1 MRRPPRVRTL
11 SVADGKR
18 LGIEEFPNFG
28 PRGNVTGMRR
38 LYYGDKALLVR
49 CGSYVYNVTGQ
60 PDIYER
66 AH

>member
-1 MRRPPRVRTL
+1 MR
-11 SVADGKR
+11 K
-18 LGIEEFPNFG
+18 
-28 PRGNVTGMRR
+28 

-49 CGSYVYNVTGQ
+49 CGSYIYNVSGA